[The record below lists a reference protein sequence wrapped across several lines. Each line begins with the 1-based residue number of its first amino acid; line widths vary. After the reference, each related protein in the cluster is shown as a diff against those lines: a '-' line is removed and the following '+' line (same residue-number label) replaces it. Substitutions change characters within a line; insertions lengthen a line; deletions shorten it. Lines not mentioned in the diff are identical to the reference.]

1 MQKFSDE
8 ELVKAIVDTLFHE
21 FASDYRQE
29 AIDRMKDMSLTAKL
43 LSRLERGRIAI
54 EAMDNIGLCISV
66 LNDFNVKYKMNNI
79 IDIYQQSRK
88 EATDEQCD
96 RQS

>member
-1 MQKFSDE
+1 MKEDE

-54 EAMDNIGLCISV
+54 EAMGK
-66 LNDFNVKYKMNNI
+66 LNAAQKEYFDRPEMGKEVFVNTSLNI
-79 IDIYQQSRK
+79 IREYK
-88 EATDEQCD
+88 HE
-96 RQS
+96 

>member
-1 MQKFSDE
+1 MQSDE

-21 FASDYRQE
+21 FASDYRKE

-54 EAMDNIGLCISV
+54 EAMGES
-66 LNDFNVKYKMNNI
+66 Y
-79 IDIYQQSRK
+79 
-88 EATDEQCD
+88 
-96 RQS
+96 